1 MAWVKVFK
9 RDHLVNIEPGRSEI
23 QTSDAR
29 GTSQLGL
36 RLYNERLVLS
46 LIRRHGALSKI
57 ELARLTGLSAQTVS
71 VIVRS
76 LAANGLVVPGEPQR
90 GRVGQ
95 PMVPFA
101 LQPDGAY
108 AFGLKVGRR
117 SGELILID
125 LAGEVRA
132 RVSQQYDFPSPAQ
145 FMKFALSGMEK
156 LLKNLAPLAR
166 ARISGLGVAAPFDLW
181 NWGEEVGA
189 SAKTLEKWRAFDL
202 VAQLAKNFDFP
213 VTPCNDATAAC
224 AAELL
229 FGERP
234 HSSDFAYFY
243 VGYFIGG
250 GLVLNGS
257 LVQGRNGNAA
267 ALGSIPVPR
276 AKGGAEQLIHSASLY
291 SLEAAI
297 ESSGKDSA
305 IVFKRDTDWES
316 VGKPL
321 DDWLLRAAT
330 GIAYAILAVVAIT
343 ECSEVVIDGAM
354 PAQVRTR
361 LVGAVAV
368 ALAKLNQSGISK
380 FTLNEGDMGYD
391 ARARGAAALP
401 LFANFIIDRDVLF
414 KGAA

>member
-1 MAWVKVFK
+1 M
-9 RDHLVNIEPGRSEI
+9 NIEPRPRESHPK
-23 QTSDAR
+23 DAR

-46 LIRRHGALSKI
+46 LIRRHSALSKI

-71 VIVRS
+71 VIVRALEGS
-76 LAANGLVVPGEPQR
+76 GLVIPGEPQR

-95 PMVPFA
+95 PMVPYA

-108 AFGLKVGRR
+108 AVGLKVGRR
-117 SGELILID
+117 SGELMLID
-125 LAGEVRA
+125 LAGKVRG
-132 RVSQQYDFPSPAQ
+132 RVGQSYHFPSPAQ
-145 FMKFALSGMEK
+145 FLKFAKNGMEK
-156 LLKNLAPLAR
+156 LLQPLSDESKR
-166 ARISGLGVAAPFDLW
+166 RISGLGIATPFELW

-189 SAKTLEKWRAFDL
+189 PPKVLEAWRGFDL
-202 VAQLAKNFDFP
+202 TAELAKHFDFP
-213 VTPCNDATAAC
+213 VIPCNDATAAC

-229 FGERP
+229 FSETP
-234 HSSDFAYFY
+234 HGPDFAYFY

-257 LVQGRNGNAA
+257 LLQGRNGNAA

-276 AKGGAEQLIHSASLY
+276 ISGGTEQLIHSASLY
-291 SLEAAI
+291 KLEAAV
-297 ESSGKDSA
+297 EAAGQNPSFMWKAGDDWSS
-305 IVFKRDTDWES
+305 I
-316 VGKPL
+316 GKPL
-321 DDWLLRAAT
+321 NEWLARAAN
-330 GIAYAILAVVAIT
+330 GIAHAIIAVAAIT

-354 PAQVRTR
+354 PPQVRTR
-361 LVGAVAV
+361 LVAATAV
-368 ALAKLNQSGISK
+368 ALAKLNQSGIST
-380 FTLNEGDMGYD
+380 FSLTEGDMGHD